1 MRKER
6 DKQIKRRERLQTF
19 VGYILFLL
27 TSLLS
32 VSVAVPIY
40 ELTAQ
45 KSGGDP
51 VVVSFVMFVVAMAFA
66 LLLTVVDMLRRRFT
80 VEKQVLEIVKATD
93 KIAGGDFSVRL
104 PISHSLEQYSN
115 LDIVKENL
123 NKMTEELSKTEVL
136 RTDFISSVS
145 HEIKTPLSIIRN
157 YAKALVKDDL
167 DETARKRYAETLVG
181 ASERLTAL
189 VTNILKL
196 NKLENLEILP
206 EWKKIDL
213 SESVGECVL
222 AMEDLMERKSIELRC
237 DIDEVFVCAPP
248 DLLEIVWNNLLSN
261 AVKFTNEGGRVEIS
275 LKKVNGFAVVSVSDT
290 GCGIPASTGERIFE
304 KFYQGDGSR
313 ANEGNGLGLA
323 LVKKVI
329 DVCGGEIF
337 VKSVVGKGST
347 FTVKLKAE

>member
-157 YAKALVKDDL
+157 YAKALAKDDL

-329 DVCGGEIF
+329 DVCGGEIS

>member
-329 DVCGGEIF
+329 DVCGGEIS

>member
-27 TSLLS
+27 TSLLA

-104 PISHSLEQYSN
+104 PISHSFEQYSN

-136 RTDFISSVS
+136 RTDFVSSVS

-157 YAKALVKDDL
+157 YAKALAKDDL
-167 DETARKRYAETLVG
+167 EETARKRYAETLVG
-181 ASERLTAL
+181 ASERLTEL

-206 EWKKIDL
+206 ERKKIDL

-222 AMEDLMERKSIELRC
+222 AMEDLLERKSIELRC
-237 DIDEVFVCAPP
+237 DIDEVFVFAPP

-261 AVKFTNEGGRVEIS
+261 AVKFTNEGGRVEVS
-275 LKKVNGFAVVSVSDT
+275 LKKVNGFAVVSVADT

-304 KFYQGDGSR
+304 KFYQGDGSHS
-313 ANEGNGLGLA
+313 NEGNGLGLA

-329 DVCGGEIF
+329 DVCGGEIS

>member
-157 YAKALVKDDL
+157 YAKALAKDDL

>member
-157 YAKALVKDDL
+157 YAKALAKDDL

-196 NKLENLEILP
+196 NKLEILEILP

-329 DVCGGEIF
+329 DVCGGEIS